1 MFRNASG
8 DIPETTLIPRAAP
21 KHDNNRGSWKP
32 AGLRPGYVNVTGGF
46 NKKLLAAASLQYQ
59 VGDTTHIFV
68 ELDKNADWFLKGVG
82 GPKIKKGDLKPVKV
96 LTAIRDK
103 FAIASEVEVDTAVA
117 DAVAVD
123 PMDVL
128 DEIASPA
135 PTTKAKTRPK
145 QPQGPPRSVVH
156 DVTMPTRPECV
167 GCDDAGTTTIC
178 VYRKAGSSRGRAG
191 SQKSGLYLRSD
202 FINWLLAYG
211 ADELHYQGVTRPSL
225 DPQQKR
231 RGTCA
236 AVADLTLSWNF
247 HDKAWEAEFIA
258 GTYMGTTRRIRLS
271 DVDRHWE
278 ELKDLHLS
286 DGYLHSNPLVQRK
299 TVGKAFITEWCAAI
313 ARAEGGNFET
323 RWRLQHNADVDT
335 AVADGTHV
343 DSPTKMRIADDAVTA
358 LADDIDVVDDGDDV
372 NL

>member
-8 DIPETTLIPRAAP
+8 DIPETTLIPRAAS
-21 KHDNNRGSWKP
+21 KYDNHRGSWRP

-46 NKKLLAAASLQYQ
+46 NKKLLAAASLQYKI
-59 VGDTTHIFV
+59 GDTNHIFV

-82 GPKIKKGDLKPVKV
+82 GPKIKKGDLKPVNV

-123 PMDVL
+123 PMNAL

-145 QPQGPPRSVVH
+145 QPKRPPRSVVH

-178 VYRKAGSSRGRAG
+178 VYRKGDSLGIRGRAG
-191 SQKSGLYLRSD
+191 SQKSGLYIRSD

-211 ADELHYQGVTRPSL
+211 ADELHYQGIKRIYPA
-225 DPQQKR
+225 PRQKPE
-231 RGTCA
+231 GA
-236 AVADLTLSWNF
+236 AVADFTMSWHF
-247 HDKAWEAEFIA
+247 HDKAWDAEFTT
-258 GTYMGTTRRIRLS
+258 GTYTGTTRRIRLS

-278 ELKDLHLS
+278 ELKDLYLS
-286 DGYLHSNPLVQRK
+286 DGYMHSNPLVQRK
-299 TVGKAFITEWCAAI
+299 TVGKAFITE
-313 ARAEGGNFET
+313 
-323 RWRLQHNADVDT
+323 
-335 AVADGTHV
+335 
-343 DSPTKMRIADDAVTA
+343 
-358 LADDIDVVDDGDDV
+358 
-372 NL
+372 